1 MHQKSCFWTKN
12 SLLWHYSTE
21 KNMKNMQNIPKFY
34 DVGLKSVSVS
44 VLPTFQNV
52 GVGVGRHQN
61 HGVGESLSMGKITKY
76 W

>member
-1 MHQKSCFWTKN
+1 
-12 SLLWHYSTE
+12 
-21 KNMKNMQNIPKFY
+21 MKNMQNIPKFY

-61 HGVGESLSMGKITKY
+61 HGVGESLFRVLQSHKSISKIAMNLMTIVNRVLPTQ
-76 W
+76 

>member
-1 MHQKSCFWTKN
+1 
-12 SLLWHYSTE
+12 
-21 KNMKNMQNIPKFY
+21 MKNLQNIPKFY

-61 HGVGESLSMGKITKY
+61 HGVGESLKIDIATPRDLERALHLRR
-76 W
+76 

>member
-1 MHQKSCFWTKN
+1 
-12 SLLWHYSTE
+12 
-21 KNMKNMQNIPKFY
+21 MKNLQNIPKFY

-61 HGVGESLSMGKITKY
+61 HGVGESLPKLFNFVLMPMNKKSLARLN
-76 W
+76 